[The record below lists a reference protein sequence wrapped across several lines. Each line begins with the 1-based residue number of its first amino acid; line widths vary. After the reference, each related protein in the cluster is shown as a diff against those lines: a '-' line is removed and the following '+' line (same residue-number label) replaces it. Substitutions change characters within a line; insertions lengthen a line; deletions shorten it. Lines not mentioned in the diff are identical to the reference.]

1 MRTSLPP
8 AGSLSPNTESIRMSN
23 RTWSLKTLVS
33 TTLLATLAL
42 LPQVANAQITCQQF
56 GSDTF
61 RVGST
66 VKYFWTGADG
76 TPSFNIDL
84 YCYENN
90 KYMKTVTTID
100 TTLVGGAGNYS
111 WVVDQSITNNLAQ
124 CQFNQYQGRYT
135 WNTTDADT
143 GISTPGSA
151 ICKTMLLVGPGV
163 VTAPNQPGAPLDPN
177 APTIPEDDQPAGDI
191 EITDKTKNIIIGV
204 GCAVGALVLAGF
216 AGFYYI
222 RFKNKRAVEK
232 SASRKLREP
241 LQPDQSRPGMGP
253 GASASHAR
261 YNELGS
267 VTTSVAGYS
276 PMQRPGEMV
285 ELGGMPPA
293 PSSSGASSSSR
304 PQSFDYRSGS
314 PTPIASRHQAAN
326 SSGLLAQPS
335 GSFISD
341 RPPSLLTSS
350 FTPAGEDPN
359 PFQSRPSGRAPA
371 PPGSRAHDHDD
382 EERQMYEL
390 QQQQHQQQ
398 HQQQIQQEQMHQ
410 QQLQQQNYA
419 GYQY

>member
-1 MRTSLPP
+1 
-8 AGSLSPNTESIRMSN
+8 
-23 RTWSLKTLVS
+23 
-33 TTLLATLAL
+33 
-42 LPQVANAQITCQQF
+42 
-56 GSDTF
+56 
-61 RVGST
+61 
-66 VKYFWTGADG
+66 
-76 TPSFNIDL
+76 
-84 YCYENN
+84 
-90 KYMKTVTTID
+90 
-100 TTLVGGAGNYS
+100 
-111 WVVDQSITNNLAQ
+111 
-124 CQFNQYQGRYT
+124 
-135 WNTTDADT
+135 
-143 GISTPGSA
+143 
-151 ICKTMLLVGPGV
+151 MLLVGPGV
-163 VTAPNQPGAPLDPN
+163 VTSPSQPATPFDPS
-177 APTIPEDDQPAGDI
+177 APTNPEDDQPSGDI

-241 LQPDQSRPGMGP
+241 LQPDLSRPGMGP
-253 GASASHAR
+253 GASASRAR

-276 PMQRPGEMV
+276 PMQQPGEMV
-285 ELGGMPPA
+285 ELKGMSHV
-293 PSSSGASSSSR
+293 PSSSGASSPSR

-350 FTPAGEDPN
+350 FTPPTEDPN

-371 PPGSRAHDHDD
+371 PPAGKPHEHDD
-382 EERQMYEL
+382 GERQLYEL
-390 QQQQHQQQ
+390 QQQQQHQQ